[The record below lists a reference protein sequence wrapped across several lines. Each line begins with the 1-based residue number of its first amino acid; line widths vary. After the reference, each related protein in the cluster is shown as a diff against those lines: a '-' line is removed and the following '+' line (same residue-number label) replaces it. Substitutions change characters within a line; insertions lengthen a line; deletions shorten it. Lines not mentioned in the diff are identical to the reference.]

1 MTSKTSKEASKSIDK
16 DTARILTYGQAINE
30 ALDQEMARDESV
42 FVLGEDVAIYGG
54 AYGVTRGLMEKYGEE
69 RIRDTGISEGAI
81 AGAAVGAAMT
91 GMRPV
96 AEIMYVDFMTL
107 VMDQL
112 CNQAAKL
119 RYMFGG
125 KIKVPMVIRT
135 EGGAGRTLGAH
146 HSQSLESWFMHI
158 PGIKLVM
165 PATPAD
171 AKGLLIAS
179 IRDDN
184 PVVFIEHKMLYN
196 TKGEVPE
203 GDYVVPIG
211 KAEVKRPGKDVTV
224 LTYSRQLLFCQEAA
238 EELAGEGIDVEIID
252 LRTLLPLDV
261 ETIIESVRKT
271 SRAVIVEE
279 DTLTGGAGAEIGMQI
294 MEEAF
299 DYLDAPVKR
308 IAGADVPMPKSAVL
322 EALAIP
328 SKESIV
334 RGIREVLS

>member
-1 MTSKTSKEASKSIDK
+1 MTSNTNKVASKTSDK

-30 ALDQEMARDESV
+30 ALDQEMARDESD
-42 FVLGEDVAIYGG
+42 FILGEDVAIYGG
-54 AYGVTRGLMEKYGEE
+54 AYGVTRGLLEKYGEE

-165 PATPAD
+165 PATPYD
-171 AKGLLIAS
+171 AKGLLIAA

-184 PVVFIEHKMLYN
+184 PVVYIEHKMLYN

-203 GDYVVPIG
+203 EDYTVTIG

-238 EELAGEGIDVEIID
+238 EELASEGIDVEIID
-252 LRTLLPLDV
+252 LRTLLPLDI

-279 DTLTGGAGAEIGMQI
+279 DTLTGGSGAEIGMQI
-294 MEEAF
+294 MEQAF
-299 DYLDAPVKR
+299 DHLDAPVKR
-308 IAGADVPMPKSAVL
+308 IAGADVPMPKSAAL

-334 RGIREVLS
+334 KGIREVLS

>member
-1 MTSKTSKEASKSIDK
+1 MTTKQTEN
-16 DTARILTYGQAINE
+16 TAKPSADQDQRILTYGQAINE
-30 ALDQEMARDESV
+30 ALDHEMARDKSV
-42 FVLGEDVAIYGG
+42 FVMGEDVAIYGG

-158 PGIKLVM
+158 PGIKVVM
-165 PATPAD
+165 PATPYD
-171 AKGLLIAS
+171 AKGLLLES

-184 PVVFIEHKMLYN
+184 PVVYIEHKMLYN
-196 TKGEVPE
+196 SKGHVPE
-203 GDYVVPIG
+203 DDYTIPIG
-211 KAEVKRPGKDVTV
+211 KADVKRSGKDVTV
-224 LTYSRQLLFCQEAA
+224 LTYSRQVLFCQQAA
-238 EELAGEGIDVEIID
+238 DELASEGIDVEIID
-252 LRTLLPLDV
+252 LRSLLPLDI
-261 ETIIESVRKT
+261 ETIVESISKT
-271 SRAVIVEE
+271 NRAVIVEE
-279 DTLTGGAGAEIGMQI
+279 DTITGGAGAEIGMRV

-299 DYLDAPVKR
+299 DCLDAPVKR
-308 IAGADVPMPKSAVL
+308 IAGADVPMPKSSVL

-328 SKESIV
+328 SKETIIQ
-334 RGIREVLS
+334 GIKEVLQ

>member
-1 MTSKTSKEASKSIDK
+1 MSSNTSNK
-16 DTARILTYGQAINE
+16 DTGRILTYGQAINE

-203 GDYVVPIG
+203 GDHVVPIG
-211 KAEVKRPGKDVTV
+211 KAKVVRPGKDVTV
-224 LTYSRQLLFCQEAA
+224 LTYSRQLLFCLEAA
-238 EELAGEGIDVEIID
+238 EELAGEGIDVEVID
-252 LRTLLPLDV
+252 LRTLLPLDM
-261 ETIIESVRKT
+261 ETVVESVRKT

-279 DTLTGGAGAEIGMQI
+279 DTLTGGSGAEIGMQI
-294 MEEAF
+294 VEQAF
-299 DYLDAPVKR
+299 DDLDAPVKR

-328 SKESIV
+328 SKESIIK
-334 RGIREVLS
+334 GIREVLS